1 MADTRETIRIAVP
14 PKGQYIIDTLT
25 RAGHEAYVVGGCV
38 RDSILGRTPEDWDI
52 TTSAQPEQV
61 KELFPRTV
69 DTGLQHGTVTVMLD
83 REGFEVTTYRVDGEY
98 EDSRHPR
105 EVTFTSSLEE
115 DLRRRDLTIN
125 AMAYNERE
133 GLVDLFGGLGDLNAG
148 VVRCVGNP
156 EERFREDALRI
167 LRAIRF
173 CAQLGYT
180 VEDGTLEAVRK
191 MAHTLSRIS
200 AERIQT
206 ELVKLL
212 VSPHPDYLR
221 LAYDTGVTSVFLPEF
236 DQTMETEQ
244 RHPHHCYSVG
254 EHILRSL
261 NQVGADRVLRLSML
275 LHDIGK
281 PAVLEVDGEGITHF
295 HGHATVSAEMAERI
309 LRRLKFDNDTVRM
322 VCRLVLYH
330 DYGNGVEPDMPMVR
344 RAVNRIGEE
353 AFPALFRV
361 RRADI
366 MAQSDYQR
374 REKLERLERWER
386 IYEEIL
392 EKRQCL
398 SLRDLAVTGSDLIE
412 AGWKPGRELGRALH
426 RLLESVLEDP
436 ARNTRERLLEE
447 AARLKGGL

>member
-221 LAYDTGVTSVFLPEF
+221 LAYDTGVTSVFLPGTHSPIPESGGGGQGATPLHAAPRHWEARCPGGGRGGHHAF
-236 DQTMETEQ
+236 SRPRHSQ
-244 RHPHHCYSVG
+244 R
-254 EHILRSL
+254 
-261 NQVGADRVLRLSML
+261 
-275 LHDIGK
+275 
-281 PAVLEVDGEGITHF
+281 
-295 HGHATVSAEMAERI
+295 
-309 LRRLKFDNDTVRM
+309 
-322 VCRLVLYH
+322 
-330 DYGNGVEPDMPMVR
+330 GNG
-344 RAVNRIGEE
+344 GED
-353 AFPALFRV
+353 F
-361 RRADI
+361 
-366 MAQSDYQR
+366 AQ
-374 REKLERLERWER
+374 
-386 IYEEIL
+386 
-392 EKRQCL
+392 
-398 SLRDLAVTGSDLIE
+398 T
-412 AGWKPGRELGRALH
+412 
-426 RLLESVLEDP
+426 
-436 ARNTRERLLEE
+436 
-447 AARLKGGL
+447 